1 MASRR
6 RTPRREDRKQHDP
19 DRMNQTD
26 ASPDTDGAIPGF
38 EQIEALVDRFY
49 DRIQAHSDLGPVFNA
64 AVHDWPAH
72 KRLLTSFWTS
82 VILRAGT
89 YRGNPMAAHHGHP
102 ITTRHFVQWLELW
115 RATADELLAPAQAE
129 LVHEYASRIG
139 RSLRYGLGLPEPG
152 REPLPLGPRLP
163 LLRGG

>member
-1 MASRR
+1 MSHPA
-6 RTPRREDRKQHDP
+6 E
-19 DRMNQTD
+19 
-26 ASPDTDGAIPGF
+26 SPAPEQAVPAFG
-38 EQIEALVDRFY
+38 QIEALVDRFY
-49 DRIQAHSDLGPVFNA
+49 DRIQQHPDLGPVFNA
-64 AVHDWPAH
+64 AVHDWPEH

-115 RATADELLAPAQAE
+115 RATADDMLTPAQAG
-129 LVHEYASRIG
+129 LVHEYAERIG
-139 RSLRYGLGLPEPG
+139 RSLRHGLGLPEPG
-152 REPLPLGPRLP
+152 HEPIPLGPRLP